1 MKYLGLDY
9 GDKRIGVAIS
19 DEEGKIAFPR
29 TTLEN
34 SPSVYSE
41 IKRMCDEEK
50 VEKIILGLPVS
61 FSGGF
66 SAQAKAV
73 QRFGDA
79 LRAAVQVPI
88 AYENEIFST
97 KIAKDSGVAR
107 EKTDQSAA
115 AVILQGWLDKMN
127 K

>member
-19 DEEGKIAFPR
+19 EEEGKIAFPR

-34 SPSVYSE
+34 SPSVFSE
-41 IKRMCDEEK
+41 IKKMCEEEK
-50 VEKIILGLPVS
+50 VGKIILGLPVS
-61 FSGGF
+61 FSGEL

-79 LRAAVQVPI
+79 LRAADRKSVV
-88 AYENEIFST
+88 
-97 KIAKDSGVAR
+97 
-107 EKTDQSAA
+107 
-115 AVILQGWLDKMN
+115 
-127 K
+127 